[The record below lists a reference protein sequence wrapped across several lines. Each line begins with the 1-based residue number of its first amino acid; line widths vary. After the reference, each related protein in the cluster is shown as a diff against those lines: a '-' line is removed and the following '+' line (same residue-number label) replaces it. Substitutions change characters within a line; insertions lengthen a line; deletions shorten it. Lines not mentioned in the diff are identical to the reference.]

1 MQYSLKVLVGFKFSL
16 CNILT
21 KKETFTCEEGFYYIP
36 EFLLTYSSCQVNT
49 VIFWKQWK
57 VLWRLSSL
65 SWICLEYYE
74 ELCPSILLSVFFK
87 EWNEAL
93 VKKLIF
99 WISSTHTFQILC
111 DTLKDFLKEG
121 IISERKT
128 LLFTSFL
135 GLLKKSLEIKVGWG
149 ILEKL
154 LWHQQVIFLRKSQK
168 SFHKGG
174 RLLWLNY
181 PEQVYRT
188 RHLLMCVWER
198 SGFHFG
204 QPWKLY
210 EIS

>member
-1 MQYSLKVLVGFKFSL
+1 MKKGFTIFQNFFSPAAHVRSIPSYSESSERFYEDFHHFHEFVWST
-16 CNILT
+16 T
-21 KKETFTCEEGFYYIP
+21 KNYAR
-36 EFLLTYSSCQVNT
+36 TYC
-49 VIFWKQWK
+49 
-57 VLWRLSSL
+57 
-65 SWICLEYYE
+65 CL
-74 ELCPSILLSVFFK
+74 FFK

-188 RHLLMCVWER
+188 RHLLMCMWER

-204 QPWKLY
+204 QPLKLY